1 MGLFCQGV
9 KTVVE
14 NGGYLGLAIDPSIL
28 IGTHNKC
35 FIHRPATVLGKDNI
49 YSRLAARKI

>member
-14 NGGYLGLAIDPSIL
+14 NGGYLGLAIDPSALKIWYVIL
-28 IGTHNKC
+28 KVFETDDIFTLMDAITGSEFN
-35 FIHRPATVLGKDNI
+35 
-49 YSRLAARKI
+49 

>member
-28 IGTHNKC
+28 IGTHS
-35 FIHRPATVLGKDNI
+35 I
-49 YSRLAARKI
+49 